1 MDDMNEYLPIFLQES
16 YDYINLLNNNLVL
29 LEQDPSNKQAL
40 AEVFRAAHTLKGMS
54 ATMGFQFLADAA
66 HELESALQ
74 IYRDTHEPVDEKAI
88 ELGFRVLD
96 YMENQMKRIEAN
108 ESLEPFHVTSSNEV
122 NEKGKKE
129 TTLEVTSSFALG
141 AFEEEVVRAALEQ
154 GQKAAILEIN
164 LEQGVLMKGV
174 RAFMVFK
181 AIEDSGFEAISSQP
195 DAESLEK
202 EEFDL
207 EFRVLVVGSGDLDS
221 LRNKILRIAEVASVD
236 VIEIGLNE
244 QAFPSSSNELRE
256 QTSTKQSD
264 SGEGT
269 KNPNSSDSLAQ
280 AYAASAAATAEEVDQ
295 QQQKKPIKNYIR
307 VPEEHV
313 NNLMSAISELVLE
326 KAELEL
332 AIKTGNEEALW
343 SLYERLSR
351 SINLAQ
357 GEITALR
364 MTPLS
369 FVFERFPRMV
379 RDLSRDLGKQVSFIM
394 EGGDTE
400 IDRTIIDRLGDPL
413 VHLLRNA
420 VDHGIERPE
429 DRIKAGKDPTGT
441 VRLKAYHEGNNVYI
455 VVEDDGAGIDTAKV
469 LAKAV
474 ERGLVT
480 SDQASFLSQEE
491 IFSFLFLPG
500 FSTSDT
506 VSEISGRGVGM
517 DVLKNTVEEL
527 GGTVQ
532 VRSVLGK
539 GTTVIMRLPLT
550 MAIISALLVKVNGL
564 IFALPLSVVE
574 EISNDVEAVK
584 ETPQGN
590 VLLLRGELLPVYSVA
605 GLLNLPD
612 NGQNNHIV
620 VIRNGQKKA
629 ALLVAETV
637 GKQEI
642 VIKPLKSRFVP
653 RYVDGATLLGDGTIG
668 LVVNTSMLL
677 EGHNNVK
684 R

>member
-29 LEQDPSNKQAL
+29 LEQDPGNKQAL

-54 ATMGFQFLADAA
+54 ATMGFQFLADAT
-66 HELESALQ
+66 HQLESALQ
-74 IYRDTHEPVDEKAI
+74 IYRDTHEPVDERAI

-96 YMENQMKRIEAN
+96 YVENQMKRIEAN
-108 ESLEPFHVTSSNEV
+108 EPLEPFQENTSEAKYESQ
-122 NEKGKKE
+122 KDSSIYKD
-129 TTLEVTSSFALG
+129 LSSFSLG
-141 AFEEEVVRAALEQ
+141 AYEEEVVRAALEQ
-154 GQKAAILEIN
+154 GQKAAVLKVN

-181 AIEDSGFEAISSQP
+181 AIEDCGFEAISSEP

-202 EEFDL
+202 EEFEL
-207 EFRVLVVGSGDLDS
+207 QFSVLVVGNGDLES
-221 LRNKILRIAEVASVD
+221 LKTKILRIAEVASVD
-236 VIEIGLNE
+236 VLEIDIKEHQLLENEPGLSKVIENVQSTEPGIL
-244 QAFPSSSNELRE
+244 SSGMEMS
-256 QTSTKQSD
+256 
-264 SGEGT
+264 SGSVA
-269 KNPNSSDSLAQ
+269 N
-280 AYAASAAATAEEVDQ
+280 VDVVESGQ
-295 QQQKKPIKNYIR
+295 QYKKTTKNYIR

-332 AIKTGNEEALW
+332 AIKTGNEDVLW

-369 FVFERFPRMV
+369 FVFERFPRMM
-379 RDLSRDLGKQVSFIM
+379 RDLSRDLGKQVRFIM

-413 VHLLRNA
+413 VHILRNA

-429 DRIKAGKDPTGT
+429 ERIRAGKDPTGT
-441 VRLKAYHEGNNVYI
+441 VRLRAYHEGNNVYI
-455 VVEDDGAGIDTAKV
+455 VVEDDGAGIDSGKV

-480 SDQASFLSQEE
+480 ADQAPLLSQEE
-491 IFSFLFLPG
+491 VFSFLFLPG

-506 VSEISGRGVGM
+506 VSEVSGRGVGM

-527 GGTVQ
+527 GGSVQ

-550 MAIISALLVKVNGL
+550 MAIISALLVKVHGL
-564 IFALPLSVVE
+564 ILALPLSVVE

-584 ETPQGN
+584 ETPQGK

-605 GLLNLPD
+605 NLLNLPE
-612 NGQNNHIV
+612 NEQNNHIV

-653 RYVDGATLLGDGTIG
+653 RYVDGATLLGDGTIS

-677 EGHNNVK
+677 EGHK
-684 R
+684 

>member
-221 LRNKILRIAEVASVD
+221 LKNKILRIAEVASVD

-269 KNPNSSDSLAQ
+269 KNPNSSDSLTQ
-280 AYAASAAATAEEVDQ
+280 AYAASSAATAEEVNQ

-379 RDLSRDLGKQVSFIM
+379 RDLSRDLQKQVRFIM

>member
-221 LRNKILRIAEVASVD
+221 LKNKILRIAEVASVD

-269 KNPNSSDSLAQ
+269 KNSNSSASLAQ

-379 RDLSRDLGKQVSFIM
+379 RDLSRDLQKQVRFIM

>member
-221 LRNKILRIAEVASVD
+221 LKNKILRIAEVASVD

-269 KNPNSSDSLAQ
+269 KNSNSSASLAQ
-280 AYAASAAATAEEVDQ
+280 AYSASSAATAEEVDQ

-307 VPEEHV
+307 VPEKHV

-379 RDLSRDLGKQVSFIM
+379 RDLSRDLQKQVRFIM

>member
-221 LRNKILRIAEVASVD
+221 LKNKILRIAEVASVD

-379 RDLSRDLGKQVSFIM
+379 RDLSRDLQKQVRFIM

>member
-1 MDDMNEYLPIFLQES
+1 MDNMNEYLPIFLQES

-74 IYRDTHEPVDEKAI
+74 IYRDTHEPADEKAI

-96 YMENQMKRIEAN
+96 YMGNQMKRIEAN
-108 ESLEPFHVTSSNEV
+108 ESLEPFQVTSSNKASE
-122 NEKGKKE
+122 NGKRE
-129 TTLEVTSSFALG
+129 TTLEDTSSFALG

-221 LRNKILRIAEVASVD
+221 LKNKILRIAEIASVD
-236 VIEIGLNE
+236 VIEINLSE
-244 QAFPSSSNELRE
+244 QAFPSTADERHQ
-256 QTSTKQSD
+256 QTSTKQD

-269 KNPNSSDSLAQ
+269 RNSNSSASLAQ
-280 AYAASAAATAEEVDQ
+280 SYATSSAATAEEVDQ

-379 RDLSRDLGKQVSFIM
+379 RDLSRDLGKQVRFIM

-429 DRIKAGKDPTGT
+429 DRIKAGKDSTGT

-480 SDQASFLSQEE
+480 ADQASFLSQEE

-517 DVLKNTVEEL
+517 DVLKKTIEEL

-590 VLLLRGELLPVYSVA
+590 VLLLRGELLPVYSVTD
-605 GLLNLPD
+605 LLNLPD

-668 LVVNTSMLL
+668 LVINTSMLL

>member
-29 LEQDPSNKQAL
+29 LEQDPGNKQAL

-54 ATMGFQFLADAA
+54 ATMGFQFLADAT
-66 HELESALQ
+66 HQLESALQ
-74 IYRDTHEPVDEKAI
+74 IYRDTHEPVDERAI

-96 YMENQMKRIEAN
+96 YVENQMKRIEAN
-108 ESLEPFHVTSSNEV
+108 EPLEPFQENTSEAKYESQ
-122 NEKGKKE
+122 KDSSIYKD
-129 TTLEVTSSFALG
+129 LSSFSLG
-141 AFEEEVVRAALEQ
+141 AYEEEVVRAALEQ
-154 GQKAAILEIN
+154 GQKAAVLKVN

-181 AIEDSGFEAISSQP
+181 AIEDCGFEAISSEP

-202 EEFDL
+202 EEFEL
-207 EFRVLVVGSGDLDS
+207 QFSVLVVGNGDLES
-221 LRNKILRIAEVASVD
+221 LKTKILRIAEVASVD
-236 VIEIGLNE
+236 VLEIDIKEHQLLENEPGLSKVIENVQSTEPGIL
-244 QAFPSSSNELRE
+244 SSGMEMS
-256 QTSTKQSD
+256 
-264 SGEGT
+264 SGSVA
-269 KNPNSSDSLAQ
+269 N
-280 AYAASAAATAEEVDQ
+280 VDVVESGQ
-295 QQQKKPIKNYIR
+295 QYKKTTKNYIR

-332 AIKTGNEEALW
+332 AIKTGNEDVLW

-369 FVFERFPRMV
+369 FVFERFPRMM
-379 RDLSRDLGKQVSFIM
+379 RDLSRDLGKQVRFIM

-413 VHLLRNA
+413 VHILRNA

-429 DRIKAGKDPTGT
+429 ERIRAGKDPTGT
-441 VRLKAYHEGNNVYI
+441 VRLRAYHEGNNVYI
-455 VVEDDGAGIDTAKV
+455 VVEDDGAGIDSGKV

-480 SDQASFLSQEE
+480 ADQAPLLSQEE
-491 IFSFLFLPG
+491 VFSFLFLPG

-506 VSEISGRGVGM
+506 VSGVSGRGVGM

-527 GGTVQ
+527 GGSVQ

-550 MAIISALLVKVNGL
+550 MAIISALLVKVHGL
-564 IFALPLSVVE
+564 ILALPLSVVE

-584 ETPQGN
+584 ETPQGK

-605 GLLNLPD
+605 NLLNLPE
-612 NGQNNHIV
+612 NEQNNHIV

-653 RYVDGATLLGDGTIG
+653 RYVDGATLLGDGTIS

-677 EGHNNVK
+677 EGHK
-684 R
+684 

>member
-269 KNPNSSDSLAQ
+269 KNPNSSDSLTQ
-280 AYAASAAATAEEVDQ
+280 AYAASSAATAEEVNQ

-379 RDLSRDLGKQVSFIM
+379 RDLSRDLQKQVRFIM

>member
-1 MDDMNEYLPIFLQES
+1 MDNMNEYLPIFLQES

-74 IYRDTHEPVDEKAI
+74 IYRDTHEPADEKAI

-96 YMENQMKRIEAN
+96 YMGNQMKRIEAN
-108 ESLEPFHVTSSNEV
+108 ESLEPFQVTSSNKASE
-122 NEKGKKE
+122 NGKRE
-129 TTLEVTSSFALG
+129 TTLEDTSSFALG

-221 LRNKILRIAEVASVD
+221 LKNKILRIAEIASVD
-236 VIEIGLNE
+236 VIEINLSE
-244 QAFPSSSNELRE
+244 QAFPSTADERHQ
-256 QTSTKQSD
+256 QTSTKQD

-269 KNPNSSDSLAQ
+269 RNSNSSASLAQ
-280 AYAASAAATAEEVDQ
+280 SYATSSAATAEEVDQ

-364 MTPLS
+364 MTLLS

-379 RDLSRDLGKQVSFIM
+379 RDLSRDLGKQVRFIM

-429 DRIKAGKDPTGT
+429 DRIKAGKDSTGT

-480 SDQASFLSQEE
+480 ADQASFLSQEE

-517 DVLKNTVEEL
+517 DVLKKTIEEL

-590 VLLLRGELLPVYSVA
+590 VLLLRGELLPVYSVTD
-605 GLLNLPD
+605 LLNLPD

-668 LVVNTSMLL
+668 LVINTSMLL

>member
-54 ATMGFQFLADAA
+54 STMGFQFLADAA

-96 YMENQMKRIEAN
+96 YMQNQMKRIEVG
-108 ESLEPFHVTSSNEV
+108 ESLEPFQVTFSNEASE
-122 NEKGKKE
+122 NGKRE
-129 TTLEVTSSFALG
+129 TTLEDTSSFALG
-141 AFEEEVVRAALEQ
+141 AFEEEVVRVALEQ

-221 LRNKILRIAEVASVD
+221 LKNKILRIAEVASVD
-236 VIEIGLNE
+236 VIEINLSE
-244 QAFPSSSNELRE
+244 QAFPITADERHQ
-256 QTSTKQSD
+256 QTSTKQPD

-269 KNPNSSDSLAQ
+269 RNSNSSASLAQ
-280 AYAASAAATAEEVDQ
+280 AYAASSAATAEQVDQ
-295 QQQKKPIKNYIR
+295 QQQKKSIKNYIR

-379 RDLSRDLGKQVSFIM
+379 RDLSRDLGKQIRFIM

-420 VDHGIERPE
+420 VDHGIEKPE
-429 DRIKAGKDPTGT
+429 DRIKAGKDPTGN

-455 VVEDDGAGIDTAKV
+455 VVEDDGAGIDTTKV

-480 SDQASFLSQEE
+480 ADQASLLSQEE

-574 EISNDVEAVK
+574 EISNDVLAVK

-612 NGQNNHIV
+612 DGQNNHIV

-668 LVVNTSMLL
+668 LVINTSMLL

>member
-1 MDDMNEYLPIFLQES
+1 MRP
-16 YDYINLLNNNLVL
+16 
-29 LEQDPSNKQAL
+29 
-40 AEVFRAAHTLKGMS
+40 
-54 ATMGFQFLADAA
+54 
-66 HELESALQ
+66 ALQ
-74 IYRDTHEPVDEKAI
+74 HSR
-88 ELGFRVLD
+88 R
-96 YMENQMKRIEAN
+96 
-108 ESLEPFHVTSSNEV
+108 
-122 NEKGKKE
+122 
-129 TTLEVTSSFALG
+129 
-141 AFEEEVVRAALEQ
+141 
-154 GQKAAILEIN
+154 
-164 LEQGVLMKGV
+164 
-174 RAFMVFK
+174 
-181 AIEDSGFEAISSQP
+181 
-195 DAESLEK
+195 
-202 EEFDL
+202 
-207 EFRVLVVGSGDLDS
+207 
-221 LRNKILRIAEVASVD
+221 
-236 VIEIGLNE
+236 
-244 QAFPSSSNELRE
+244 
-256 QTSTKQSD
+256 
-264 SGEGT
+264 
-269 KNPNSSDSLAQ
+269 
-280 AYAASAAATAEEVDQ
+280 VDQ

-379 RDLSRDLGKQVSFIM
+379 RDLSRDLQKQVRFIM

-590 VLLLRGELLPVYSVA
+590 VLLLRGELLPVYSV
-605 GLLNLPD
+605 
-612 NGQNNHIV
+612 QV
-620 VIRNGQKKA
+620 C
-629 ALLVAETV
+629 
-637 GKQEI
+637 
-642 VIKPLKSRFVP
+642 
-653 RYVDGATLLGDGTIG
+653 
-668 LVVNTSMLL
+668 
-677 EGHNNVK
+677 
-684 R
+684 

>member
-221 LRNKILRIAEVASVD
+221 LKNKILRIAEVASVD

-269 KNPNSSDSLAQ
+269 KNSNSSASLAQ

-307 VPEEHV
+307 VPEKHV

-379 RDLSRDLGKQVSFIM
+379 RDLSRDLQKQVRFIM

>member
-1 MDDMNEYLPIFLQES
+1 MDNMNEYLPIFLQES

-74 IYRDTHEPVDEKAI
+74 IYRDTHEPADEKAI

-96 YMENQMKRIEAN
+96 YMGNEMKRIEAN
-108 ESLEPFHVTSSNEV
+108 ESLEPFQVTSSNKASE
-122 NEKGKKE
+122 NGKRE
-129 TTLEVTSSFALG
+129 TTLEDTSSFALG

-221 LRNKILRIAEVASVD
+221 LKNKILRIAEIASVD
-236 VIEIGLNE
+236 VIEINLSE
-244 QAFPSSSNELRE
+244 QAFPSTADERHQ
-256 QTSTKQSD
+256 QTSTKQD

-269 KNPNSSDSLAQ
+269 RNSNSSASLAQ
-280 AYAASAAATAEEVDQ
+280 SYATSSAATAEEVDQ

-379 RDLSRDLGKQVSFIM
+379 RDLSRDLGKQVRFIM

-429 DRIKAGKDPTGT
+429 DRIKAGKDSTGT

-480 SDQASFLSQEE
+480 ADQASFLSQEE

-517 DVLKNTVEEL
+517 DVLKKTIEEL

-590 VLLLRGELLPVYSVA
+590 VLLLRGELLPVYSVTD
-605 GLLNLPD
+605 LLNLPD

-668 LVVNTSMLL
+668 LVINTSMLL

>member
-379 RDLSRDLGKQVSFIM
+379 RDLSRDLQKQVRFIM

>member
-74 IYRDTHEPVDEKAI
+74 IYRDAHEPVDEKAI

-122 NEKGKKE
+122 NEKEKKE
-129 TTLEVTSSFALG
+129 TTLEVKSSFALG

-221 LRNKILRIAEVASVD
+221 LKNKILRIAEVASVD

-269 KNPNSSDSLAQ
+269 KNPNSSDSLTQ
-280 AYAASAAATAEEVDQ
+280 AYAASSAATAEEVNQ

-379 RDLSRDLGKQVSFIM
+379 RDLSRDLQKQVRFIM

-455 VVEDDGAGIDTAKV
+455 VVEDDGAGIDTGKV

-480 SDQASFLSQEE
+480 GDQASLLSQEE

-506 VSEISGRGVGM
+506 ISEVSGRGVGM
-517 DVLKNTVEEL
+517 DVLRSTVEEL
-527 GGTVQ
+527 GGSVQ
-532 VRSVLGK
+532 VRSILGK

-574 EISNDVEAVK
+574 EISNGVEAVK
-584 ETPQGN
+584 ETPQGK

-605 GLLNLPD
+605 GLLSLPE
-612 NGQNNHIV
+612 NEQNNHIV
-620 VIRNGQKKA
+620 VIRNGQNKA

-653 RYVDGATLLGDGTIG
+653 RYVDGATLLGDGTIS

-677 EGHNNVK
+677 EGHK
-684 R
+684 

>member
-1 MDDMNEYLPIFLQES
+1 MDNMNEYLPIFLQES

-74 IYRDTHEPVDEKAI
+74 IYRDTHEPADEKAI

-96 YMENQMKRIEAN
+96 YMGNQMKRIEAN

-221 LRNKILRIAEVASVD
+221 LKNKILRIAEVASVD

-269 KNPNSSDSLAQ
+269 KNPNSSDSLTQ
-280 AYAASAAATAEEVDQ
+280 AYAASSAATAEEVNQ

-332 AIKTGNEEALW
+332 AIKTGNEEAL
-343 SLYERLSR
+343 
-351 SINLAQ
+351 
-357 GEITALR
+357 
-364 MTPLS
+364 
-369 FVFERFPRMV
+369 
-379 RDLSRDLGKQVSFIM
+379 
-394 EGGDTE
+394 
-400 IDRTIIDRLGDPL
+400 
-413 VHLLRNA
+413 
-420 VDHGIERPE
+420 
-429 DRIKAGKDPTGT
+429 
-441 VRLKAYHEGNNVYI
+441 
-455 VVEDDGAGIDTAKV
+455 
-469 LAKAV
+469 
-474 ERGLVT
+474 
-480 SDQASFLSQEE
+480 
-491 IFSFLFLPG
+491 
-500 FSTSDT
+500 
-506 VSEISGRGVGM
+506 
-517 DVLKNTVEEL
+517 
-527 GGTVQ
+527 
-532 VRSVLGK
+532 
-539 GTTVIMRLPLT
+539 
-550 MAIISALLVKVNGL
+550 
-564 IFALPLSVVE
+564 
-574 EISNDVEAVK
+574 
-584 ETPQGN
+584 
-590 VLLLRGELLPVYSVA
+590 
-605 GLLNLPD
+605 
-612 NGQNNHIV
+612 
-620 VIRNGQKKA
+620 
-629 ALLVAETV
+629 
-637 GKQEI
+637 
-642 VIKPLKSRFVP
+642 
-653 RYVDGATLLGDGTIG
+653 
-668 LVVNTSMLL
+668 
-677 EGHNNVK
+677 
-684 R
+684 

>member
-221 LRNKILRIAEVASVD
+221 LKNKILRIAEVASVD

-269 KNPNSSDSLAQ
+269 KNSNSSASLAQ
-280 AYAASAAATAEEVDQ
+280 AYSASSAATAEEVDQ

-307 VPEEHV
+307 VPEKHV

-379 RDLSRDLGKQVSFIM
+379 RDLSRDLQKQVRFIM

-420 VDHGIERPE
+420 VDHGIEKPE

>member
-1 MDDMNEYLPIFLQES
+1 MNEYLPIFLQES
-16 YDYINLLNNNLVL
+16 YDYISLLNNNLVL
-29 LEQDPSNKQAL
+29 LEQDPGNKQAL

-54 ATMGFQFLADAA
+54 ATMGFQFLADAT
-66 HELESALQ
+66 HQLESALQ
-74 IYRDTHEPVDEKAI
+74 IYRDTHEPVDERAI

-96 YMENQMKRIEAN
+96 YVENQMKRIEAN
-108 ESLEPFHVTSSNEV
+108 EPLEPFQENTSEAKYESQ
-122 NEKGKKE
+122 KDSSIYKD
-129 TTLEVTSSFALG
+129 LSSFSLG
-141 AFEEEVVRAALEQ
+141 AYEEEVVRAALEQ
-154 GQKAAILEIN
+154 GQKAAVLKVN

-181 AIEDSGFEAISSQP
+181 AIEDCGFEAISSEP

-202 EEFDL
+202 EEFEL
-207 EFRVLVVGSGDLDS
+207 QFSVLVVGNGDLES
-221 LRNKILRIAEVASVD
+221 LKTKILRIAEVASVD
-236 VIEIGLNE
+236 VLEIDIKEHQLLENEPGLSKVIENVQSTEPGIL
-244 QAFPSSSNELRE
+244 SSGMEMS
-256 QTSTKQSD
+256 
-264 SGEGT
+264 SGSVA
-269 KNPNSSDSLAQ
+269 N
-280 AYAASAAATAEEVDQ
+280 VDVVESGQ
-295 QQQKKPIKNYIR
+295 QYKKTTKNYIR

-332 AIKTGNEEALW
+332 AIKTGNEDVLW

-369 FVFERFPRMV
+369 FVFERFPRMM
-379 RDLSRDLGKQVSFIM
+379 RDLSRDLGKQVRFIM

-413 VHLLRNA
+413 VHILRNA

-429 DRIKAGKDPTGT
+429 ERIRAGKDPTGT
-441 VRLKAYHEGNNVYI
+441 VRLRAYHEGNNVYI
-455 VVEDDGAGIDTAKV
+455 VVEDDGAGIDSGKV

-480 SDQASFLSQEE
+480 ADQAPLLSQEE
-491 IFSFLFLPG
+491 VFSFLFLPG

-506 VSEISGRGVGM
+506 VSEVSGRGVGM

-527 GGTVQ
+527 GGSVQ

-550 MAIISALLVKVNGL
+550 MAIISALLVKVHGL
-564 IFALPLSVVE
+564 ILALPLSVVE

-584 ETPQGN
+584 ETPQGK

-605 GLLNLPD
+605 NLLNLPE
-612 NGQNNHIV
+612 NEQNNHIV

-653 RYVDGATLLGDGTIG
+653 RYVDGATLLGDGTIS

-677 EGHNNVK
+677 EGHK
-684 R
+684 

>member
-16 YDYINLLNNNLVL
+16 YDYISLLNNNLVL
-29 LEQDPSNKQAL
+29 LEQDPGNKQAL

-54 ATMGFQFLADAA
+54 ATMGFQFLADAT
-66 HELESALQ
+66 HQLESALQ
-74 IYRDTHEPVDEKAI
+74 IYRDTHEPVDERAI

-96 YMENQMKRIEAN
+96 YVENQMKRIEAN
-108 ESLEPFHVTSSNEV
+108 EPLEPFQENTSEAKYESQ
-122 NEKGKKE
+122 KDSSIYKD
-129 TTLEVTSSFALG
+129 LSSFSLG
-141 AFEEEVVRAALEQ
+141 AYEEEVVRAALEQ
-154 GQKAAILEIN
+154 GQKAAVLKVN

-181 AIEDSGFEAISSQP
+181 AIEDCGFEAISSEP

-202 EEFDL
+202 EEFEL
-207 EFRVLVVGSGDLDS
+207 QFSVLVVGNGDLES
-221 LRNKILRIAEVASVD
+221 LKTKILRIAEVASVD
-236 VIEIGLNE
+236 VLEIDIKEHQLLENEPGLSKVIENVQSTEPGIL
-244 QAFPSSSNELRE
+244 SSGMEMS
-256 QTSTKQSD
+256 
-264 SGEGT
+264 SGSVA
-269 KNPNSSDSLAQ
+269 N
-280 AYAASAAATAEEVDQ
+280 VDVVESGQ
-295 QQQKKPIKNYIR
+295 QYKKTTKNYIR

-332 AIKTGNEEALW
+332 AIKTGNEDVLW

-369 FVFERFPRMV
+369 FVFERFPRMM
-379 RDLSRDLGKQVSFIM
+379 RDLSRDLGKQVRFIM

-413 VHLLRNA
+413 VHILRNA

-429 DRIKAGKDPTGT
+429 ERIRAGKDPTGT
-441 VRLKAYHEGNNVYI
+441 VRLRAYHEGNNVYI
-455 VVEDDGAGIDTAKV
+455 VVEDDGAGIDSGKV

-480 SDQASFLSQEE
+480 ADQAPLLSQEE
-491 IFSFLFLPG
+491 VFSFLFLPG

-506 VSEISGRGVGM
+506 VSEVSGRGVGM

-527 GGTVQ
+527 GGSVQ

-550 MAIISALLVKVNGL
+550 MAIISALLVKVHGL
-564 IFALPLSVVE
+564 ILALPLSVVE

-584 ETPQGN
+584 ETPQGK

-605 GLLNLPD
+605 NLLNLPE
-612 NGQNNHIV
+612 NEQNNHIV

-653 RYVDGATLLGDGTIG
+653 RYVDGATLLGDGTIS

-677 EGHNNVK
+677 EGHK
-684 R
+684 

>member
-74 IYRDTHEPVDEKAI
+74 IYRDAHEPVDEKAI

-122 NEKGKKE
+122 NEKEKKE
-129 TTLEVTSSFALG
+129 TTLEVKSSFALG

-207 EFRVLVVGSGDLDS
+207 EFRVLVVGSGDLDN
-221 LRNKILRIAEVASVD
+221 LKNKILRIAEVASVD
-236 VIEIGLNE
+236 VIEINLNE
-244 QAFPSSSNELRE
+244 QAFPSSSNEPHQ
-256 QTSTKQSD
+256 QTSTKQPD
-264 SGEGT
+264 SRERT
-269 KNPNSSDSLAQ
+269 KNPNSSDSLTQ
-280 AYAASAAATAEEVDQ
+280 AYAASSAATAEEVNQ

-379 RDLSRDLGKQVSFIM
+379 RDLSRDLQKQVRFIM

-455 VVEDDGAGIDTAKV
+455 VVEDDGAGIDTGKV

-480 SDQASFLSQEE
+480 GDQASLLSQEE

-506 VSEISGRGVGM
+506 ISEVSGRGVGM
-517 DVLKNTVEEL
+517 DVLRSTVEEL
-527 GGTVQ
+527 GGSVQ
-532 VRSVLGK
+532 VRSILGK

-574 EISNDVEAVK
+574 EISNGVEAVK
-584 ETPQGN
+584 ETPQGK

-605 GLLNLPD
+605 GLLSLPE
-612 NGQNNHIV
+612 NEQNNHIV
-620 VIRNGQKKA
+620 VIRNGQNKA

-653 RYVDGATLLGDGTIG
+653 RYVDGATLLGDGTIS

-677 EGHNNVK
+677 EGHK
-684 R
+684 

>member
-1 MDDMNEYLPIFLQES
+1 MDNMNEYLPIFLQES

-74 IYRDTHEPVDEKAI
+74 IYRDTHEPADEKAI

-96 YMENQMKRIEAN
+96 YMGNQMKRIEAN
-108 ESLEPFHVTSSNEV
+108 ESLEPFQVTSSNKASE
-122 NEKGKKE
+122 NGKRE
-129 TTLEVTSSFALG
+129 TTLEDTSSFALG

-221 LRNKILRIAEVASVD
+221 LKNKILRIAEIASVD
-236 VIEIGLNE
+236 VIEINLSE
-244 QAFPSSSNELRE
+244 QAFPSTADERHQ
-256 QTSTKQSD
+256 QTSAKQD

-269 KNPNSSDSLAQ
+269 RNSNSSASLAQ
-280 AYAASAAATAEEVDQ
+280 SYATSSAATAEEVDQ

-332 AIKTGNEEALW
+332 AIKTGNEESLW

-379 RDLSRDLGKQVSFIM
+379 RDLSRDLGKQVRFIM

-429 DRIKAGKDPTGT
+429 DRIKAGKDSTGI

-480 SDQASFLSQEE
+480 ADQASFLSQEE

-517 DVLKNTVEEL
+517 DVLKKTIEEL

-590 VLLLRGELLPVYSVA
+590 VLLLRGELLPVYSVTD
-605 GLLNLPD
+605 LLNLPD

-668 LVVNTSMLL
+668 LVINTSMLL

>member
-129 TTLEVTSSFALG
+129 TTLEVTASFALG

-379 RDLSRDLGKQVSFIM
+379 RDLSRDLQKQVRFIM

>member
-1 MDDMNEYLPIFLQES
+1 MNEYLPIFLQES

-29 LEQDPSNKQAL
+29 LEQDPGNKQAL

-54 ATMGFQFLADAA
+54 ATMGFQFLADAT
-66 HELESALQ
+66 HQLESALQ
-74 IYRDTHEPVDEKAI
+74 IYRDTHEPVDERAI

-96 YMENQMKRIEAN
+96 YVENQMKRIEAN
-108 ESLEPFHVTSSNEV
+108 EPLEPFQENTSEAKYESQ
-122 NEKGKKE
+122 KDSSIYKD
-129 TTLEVTSSFALG
+129 LSSFSLG
-141 AFEEEVVRAALEQ
+141 AYEEEVVRAALEQ
-154 GQKAAILEIN
+154 GQKAAVLKVN

-181 AIEDSGFEAISSQP
+181 AIEDCGFEAISSEP

-202 EEFDL
+202 EEFEL
-207 EFRVLVVGSGDLDS
+207 QFSVLVVGNGDLES
-221 LRNKILRIAEVASVD
+221 LKTKILRIAEVASVD
-236 VIEIGLNE
+236 VLEIDIKEHQLLENEPGLSKVIENVQSTEPGVL
-244 QAFPSSSNELRE
+244 SSGMEMS
-256 QTSTKQSD
+256 
-264 SGEGT
+264 SGSVA
-269 KNPNSSDSLAQ
+269 NV
-280 AYAASAAATAEEVDQ
+280 EVVESGQ
-295 QQQKKPIKNYIR
+295 QYKKITKNYIR

-332 AIKTGNEEALW
+332 AIKTGNEDVLW

-369 FVFERFPRMV
+369 FVFERFPRMM
-379 RDLSRDLGKQVSFIM
+379 RDLSRDLGKQVRFIM

-413 VHLLRNA
+413 VHILRNA

-429 DRIKAGKDPTGT
+429 ERIRAGKDPTGT
-441 VRLKAYHEGNNVYI
+441 VRLRAYHEGNNVYI
-455 VVEDDGAGIDTAKV
+455 VVEDDGAGIDSGKV

-480 SDQASFLSQEE
+480 ADQAPLLSQEE
-491 IFSFLFLPG
+491 VFSFLFLPG

-506 VSEISGRGVGM
+506 VSEVSGRGVGM

-527 GGTVQ
+527 GGSVQ

-550 MAIISALLVKVNGL
+550 MAIISALLVKVHGL
-564 IFALPLSVVE
+564 ILALPLSVVE

-584 ETPQGN
+584 ETPQGK

-605 GLLNLPD
+605 NLLNLPE
-612 NGQNNHIV
+612 NEQNNHIV

-653 RYVDGATLLGDGTIG
+653 RYVDGATLLGDGTIS

-677 EGHNNVK
+677 EGHK
-684 R
+684 

>member
-1 MDDMNEYLPIFLQES
+1 MNEYLPIFLQES

-29 LEQDPSNKQAL
+29 LEQDPGNKQAL

-54 ATMGFQFLADAA
+54 ATMGFQFLADAT
-66 HELESALQ
+66 HQLESALQ
-74 IYRDTHEPVDEKAI
+74 IYRDTHEPVDERAI

-96 YMENQMKRIEAN
+96 YVENQMKRIEAN
-108 ESLEPFHVTSSNEV
+108 EPLEPFQENTSEAKYESQ
-122 NEKGKKE
+122 KDSSIYKD
-129 TTLEVTSSFALG
+129 LSSFSLG
-141 AFEEEVVRAALEQ
+141 AYEEEVVRAALEQ
-154 GQKAAILEIN
+154 GQKAAVLKVN

-181 AIEDSGFEAISSQP
+181 AIEDCGFEAISSEP

-202 EEFDL
+202 EEFEL
-207 EFRVLVVGSGDLDS
+207 QFSVLVVGNGDLES
-221 LRNKILRIAEVASVD
+221 LKTKILRIAEVASVD
-236 VIEIGLNE
+236 VLEIDIKEHQLLENEPGLSKVIENVQSTEPGIL
-244 QAFPSSSNELRE
+244 SSGMEMS
-256 QTSTKQSD
+256 
-264 SGEGT
+264 SGSVA
-269 KNPNSSDSLAQ
+269 N
-280 AYAASAAATAEEVDQ
+280 VDVVESGQ
-295 QQQKKPIKNYIR
+295 QYKKTTKNYIR

-332 AIKTGNEEALW
+332 AIKTGNEDVLW

-369 FVFERFPRMV
+369 FVFERFPRMM
-379 RDLSRDLGKQVSFIM
+379 RDLSRDLGKQVRFIM

-413 VHLLRNA
+413 VHILRNA

-429 DRIKAGKDPTGT
+429 ERIRAGKDPTGT
-441 VRLKAYHEGNNVYI
+441 VRLRAYHEGNNVYI
-455 VVEDDGAGIDTAKV
+455 VVEDDGAGIDSGKV

-480 SDQASFLSQEE
+480 ADQAPLLSQEE
-491 IFSFLFLPG
+491 VFSFLFLPG

-506 VSEISGRGVGM
+506 VSEVSGRGVGM

-527 GGTVQ
+527 GGSVQ

-550 MAIISALLVKVNGL
+550 MAIISALLVKVHGL
-564 IFALPLSVVE
+564 ILALPLSVVE

-584 ETPQGN
+584 ETPQGK

-605 GLLNLPD
+605 NLLNLPE
-612 NGQNNHIV
+612 NEQNNHIV

-653 RYVDGATLLGDGTIG
+653 RYVDGATLLGDGTIS

-677 EGHNNVK
+677 EGHK
-684 R
+684 

>member
-379 RDLSRDLGKQVSFIM
+379 RDLSRDLQKQVRFIM

-584 ETPQGN
+584 ETPQGK

-605 GLLNLPD
+605 GLLSLPE
-612 NGQNNHIV
+612 NEQNNHIV
-620 VIRNGQKKA
+620 VIRNGQNKA

-653 RYVDGATLLGDGTIG
+653 RYVDGATLLGDGTIS

-677 EGHNNVK
+677 EGHK
-684 R
+684 

>member
-74 IYRDTHEPVDEKAI
+74 IYRDAHEPVDEKAI

-122 NEKGKKE
+122 NEKEKKE
-129 TTLEVTSSFALG
+129 TTLEVKSSFALG

-207 EFRVLVVGSGDLDS
+207 EFRVLVVGSGDLDN
-221 LRNKILRIAEVASVD
+221 LKNKILRIAEVASVD
-236 VIEIGLNE
+236 VIEINLNE
-244 QAFPSSSNELRE
+244 QAFPSSSNELHQ
-256 QTSTKQSD
+256 QTSTKQPD
-264 SGEGT
+264 SGERT
-269 KNPNSSDSLAQ
+269 KKPNSSDSLTQ
-280 AYAASAAATAEEVDQ
+280 AYAASSAATAEEVNQ

-379 RDLSRDLGKQVSFIM
+379 RDLSRDLGKQVRFIM

-429 DRIKAGKDPTGT
+429 DRIKTGKDPTGT

-455 VVEDDGAGIDTAKV
+455 VVEDDGAGIDTGKV

-480 SDQASFLSQEE
+480 GDQASLLSQEE

-506 VSEISGRGVGM
+506 VSEVSGRGVGM
-517 DVLKNTVEEL
+517 DVLRSTVEEL
-527 GGTVQ
+527 GGSVQ
-532 VRSVLGK
+532 VRSILGK

-574 EISNDVEAVK
+574 EISNGVEAVK
-584 ETPQGN
+584 ETPQGK

-605 GLLNLPD
+605 GLLSLPE
-612 NGQNNHIV
+612 NEQNNHIV
-620 VIRNGQKKA
+620 VIRNGQNKA

-653 RYVDGATLLGDGTIG
+653 RYVDGATLLGDGTIS

-677 EGHNNVK
+677 EGHK
-684 R
+684 

>member
-1 MDDMNEYLPIFLQES
+1 
-16 YDYINLLNNNLVL
+16 
-29 LEQDPSNKQAL
+29 
-40 AEVFRAAHTLKGMS
+40 
-54 ATMGFQFLADAA
+54 
-66 HELESALQ
+66 
-74 IYRDTHEPVDEKAI
+74 
-88 ELGFRVLD
+88 
-96 YMENQMKRIEAN
+96 
-108 ESLEPFHVTSSNEV
+108 
-122 NEKGKKE
+122 
-129 TTLEVTSSFALG
+129 
-141 AFEEEVVRAALEQ
+141 
-154 GQKAAILEIN
+154 
-164 LEQGVLMKGV
+164 
-174 RAFMVFK
+174 
-181 AIEDSGFEAISSQP
+181 
-195 DAESLEK
+195 
-202 EEFDL
+202 
-207 EFRVLVVGSGDLDS
+207 
-221 LRNKILRIAEVASVD
+221 
-236 VIEIGLNE
+236 
-244 QAFPSSSNELRE
+244 
-256 QTSTKQSD
+256 
-264 SGEGT
+264 
-269 KNPNSSDSLAQ
+269 
-280 AYAASAAATAEEVDQ
+280 
-295 QQQKKPIKNYIR
+295 
-307 VPEEHV
+307 
-313 NNLMSAISELVLE
+313 MSAISELVLE

-369 FVFERFPRMV
+369 FVFERFPRMM
-379 RDLSRDLGKQVSFIM
+379 RDLSRDLGKQVRFIM

-413 VHLLRNA
+413 VHILRNA

-429 DRIKAGKDPTGT
+429 ERIRAGKDPTGT
-441 VRLKAYHEGNNVYI
+441 VRLRAYHEGNNVYI
-455 VVEDDGAGIDTAKV
+455 VVEDDGAGIDSGKV

-480 SDQASFLSQEE
+480 SDQAPLLSQEE
-491 IFSFLFLPG
+491 VFSFLFLPG

-506 VSEISGRGVGM
+506 VSEVSGRGVGM

-527 GGTVQ
+527 GGSVQ

-550 MAIISALLVKVNGL
+550 MAIISALLVKVHGL
-564 IFALPLSVVE
+564 VLALPLSVVE

-584 ETPQGN
+584 ETPQGK

-605 GLLNLPD
+605 NLLNLSESE
-612 NGQNNHIV
+612 QNNHIV

-653 RYVDGATLLGDGTIG
+653 RYVDGATLLGDGTIS

-677 EGHNNVK
+677 EGRK
-684 R
+684 

>member
-29 LEQDPSNKQAL
+29 LEQDPGNKQAL

-54 ATMGFQFLADAA
+54 ATMGFQFLADAT
-66 HELESALQ
+66 HQLESALQ
-74 IYRDTHEPVDEKAI
+74 IYRDTHEPVDERAI

-96 YMENQMKRIEAN
+96 YVENQMKRIEAN
-108 ESLEPFHVTSSNEV
+108 EPLEPFQENTSEAKYESQ
-122 NEKGKKE
+122 KDSSIYKD
-129 TTLEVTSSFALG
+129 LSSFSLG
-141 AFEEEVVRAALEQ
+141 AYEEEVVRAALEQ
-154 GQKAAILEIN
+154 GQKAAVLKVN

-181 AIEDSGFEAISSQP
+181 AIEDCGFEAISSEP

-202 EEFDL
+202 EEFEL
-207 EFRVLVVGSGDLDS
+207 QFSVLVVGNGDLES
-221 LRNKILRIAEVASVD
+221 LKTKILRIAEVASVD
-236 VIEIGLNE
+236 VLEIDIKEHQLLENEPGLSKVIENVQSTEPGVL
-244 QAFPSSSNELRE
+244 SSGMEMS
-256 QTSTKQSD
+256 
-264 SGEGT
+264 SGSVA
-269 KNPNSSDSLAQ
+269 N
-280 AYAASAAATAEEVDQ
+280 VDVVESGQ
-295 QQQKKPIKNYIR
+295 QYRKTTKNYIR

-332 AIKTGNEEALW
+332 AIKTGNEDVLW

-369 FVFERFPRMV
+369 FVFERFPRMM
-379 RDLSRDLGKQVSFIM
+379 RDLSRDLGKQVRFIM

-413 VHLLRNA
+413 VHILRNA

-429 DRIKAGKDPTGT
+429 ERIRAGKDPTGT
-441 VRLKAYHEGNNVYI
+441 VRLRAYHEGNNVYI
-455 VVEDDGAGIDTAKV
+455 VVEDDGAGIDSGKV

-480 SDQASFLSQEE
+480 ADQAPLLSQEE
-491 IFSFLFLPG
+491 VFSFLFLPG

-506 VSEISGRGVGM
+506 VSEVSGRGVGM

-527 GGTVQ
+527 GGSVQ

-550 MAIISALLVKVNGL
+550 MAIISALLVKVHGL
-564 IFALPLSVVE
+564 ILALPLSVVE

-584 ETPQGN
+584 ETPQGK

-605 GLLNLPD
+605 NLLNLPE
-612 NGQNNHIV
+612 NEQNNHIV

-653 RYVDGATLLGDGTIG
+653 RYVDGATLLGDGTIS

-677 EGHNNVK
+677 EGHK
-684 R
+684 

>member
-244 QAFPSSSNELRE
+244 QAFPSSSNELHQ

-379 RDLSRDLGKQVSFIM
+379 RDLSRDLQKQVRFIM

>member
-221 LRNKILRIAEVASVD
+221 LKNKILRIAEVASVD

-269 KNPNSSDSLAQ
+269 KNSNSSASLAQ
-280 AYAASAAATAEEVDQ
+280 AYSASSAATAEEVDQ

-307 VPEEHV
+307 VPEKHV

-379 RDLSRDLGKQVSFIM
+379 RDLSRDLQKQVRFIM

-455 VVEDDGAGIDTAKV
+455 IVEDDGAGIDTAKV

>member
-29 LEQDPSNKQAL
+29 LEQDPGNKQAL

-54 ATMGFQFLADAA
+54 ATMGFQFLADAT
-66 HELESALQ
+66 HQLESALQ
-74 IYRDTHEPVDEKAI
+74 IYRDTHEPVDERAI

-96 YMENQMKRIEAN
+96 YVENQMKRIEAN
-108 ESLEPFHVTSSNEV
+108 EPLEPFQENTSEAKYESQ
-122 NEKGKKE
+122 KDSSIYKD
-129 TTLEVTSSFALG
+129 LSSFSLG
-141 AFEEEVVRAALEQ
+141 AYEEEVVRAALEQ
-154 GQKAAILEIN
+154 GQKAAVLKVN

-181 AIEDSGFEAISSQP
+181 AIEDCGFEAISSEP

-202 EEFDL
+202 EEFEL
-207 EFRVLVVGSGDLDS
+207 QFSVLVVGNGDLES
-221 LRNKILRIAEVASVD
+221 LKTKILRIAEVASVD
-236 VIEIGLNE
+236 VLEIDIKEHQLLENEPGLSKVIENVQSTEPGVL
-244 QAFPSSSNELRE
+244 SSGMEMS
-256 QTSTKQSD
+256 
-264 SGEGT
+264 SGSVA
-269 KNPNSSDSLAQ
+269 NV
-280 AYAASAAATAEEVDQ
+280 EVVESGQ
-295 QQQKKPIKNYIR
+295 QYKKITKNYIR

-332 AIKTGNEEALW
+332 AIKTGNEDVLW

-369 FVFERFPRMV
+369 FVFERFPRMM
-379 RDLSRDLGKQVSFIM
+379 RDLSRDLGKQVRFIM

-413 VHLLRNA
+413 VHILRNA

-429 DRIKAGKDPTGT
+429 ERIRAGKDPTGT
-441 VRLKAYHEGNNVYI
+441 VRLRAYHEGNNVYI
-455 VVEDDGAGIDTAKV
+455 VVEDDGAGIDSGKV

-480 SDQASFLSQEE
+480 ADQAPLLSQEE
-491 IFSFLFLPG
+491 VFSFLFLPG

-506 VSEISGRGVGM
+506 VSEVSGRGVGM

-527 GGTVQ
+527 GGSVQ

-550 MAIISALLVKVNGL
+550 MAIISALLVKVHGL
-564 IFALPLSVVE
+564 ILALPLSVVE

-584 ETPQGN
+584 ETPQGK

-605 GLLNLPD
+605 NLLNLPE
-612 NGQNNHIV
+612 NEQNNHIV

-653 RYVDGATLLGDGTIG
+653 RYVDGATLLGDGTIS

-677 EGHNNVK
+677 EGHK
-684 R
+684 

>member
-221 LRNKILRIAEVASVD
+221 LKNKILRIAEVASVD

-269 KNPNSSDSLAQ
+269 KNPNSSDSLTQ
-280 AYAASAAATAEEVDQ
+280 AYAASSAATAEEVNQ

-379 RDLSRDLGKQVSFIM
+379 RDLSRDLQKQVRFIM

-506 VSEISGRGVGM
+506 VSEVSGRGVGM

>member
-1 MDDMNEYLPIFLQES
+1 MDNMNEYLPIFLQES

-74 IYRDTHEPVDEKAI
+74 IYRDTHEPADEKAI

-96 YMENQMKRIEAN
+96 YMGNQMKRIEAN
-108 ESLEPFHVTSSNEV
+108 ESLEPFQVTSSNKASE
-122 NEKGKKE
+122 NGKRE
-129 TTLEVTSSFALG
+129 TTLEDTSSFALG

-221 LRNKILRIAEVASVD
+221 LKNKILRIAEIASVD
-236 VIEIGLNE
+236 VIEINLSE
-244 QAFPSSSNELRE
+244 QAFPSTADERHQ
-256 QTSTKQSD
+256 QTSTKQD

-269 KNPNSSDSLAQ
+269 RNSNSSASLAQ
-280 AYAASAAATAEEVDQ
+280 SYATSSAATAEEVDQ

-379 RDLSRDLGKQVSFIM
+379 RDLSRDLGKQVRFIM

-429 DRIKAGKDPTGT
+429 DRIKAGKDSTGT

-480 SDQASFLSQEE
+480 ADQASFLSQEE

-517 DVLKNTVEEL
+517 DVLKKTIEEL

-590 VLLLRGELLPVYSVA
+590 VLLLRGELLPVYSVTD
-605 GLLNLPD
+605 LLNLPD

-668 LVVNTSMLL
+668 LVITTSMLL

>member
-379 RDLSRDLGKQVSFIM
+379 RDLSRDLQKQVRFIM

-506 VSEISGRGVGM
+506 VSEVSGRGVGM

-527 GGTVQ
+527 GGTVL

-539 GTTVIMRLPLT
+539 GTTVTMRLPLT